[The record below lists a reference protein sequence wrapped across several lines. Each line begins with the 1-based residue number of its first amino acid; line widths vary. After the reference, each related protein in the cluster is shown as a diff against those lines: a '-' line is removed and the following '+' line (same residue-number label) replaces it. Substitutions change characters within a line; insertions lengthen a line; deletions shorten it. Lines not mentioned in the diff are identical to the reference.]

1 MTISA
6 QEDQRGQTL
15 CLRGCSHADILI
27 QIQNQNVSSKNVTF
41 DFDTYFTKEA
51 LHLVDVLQNMIEADI
66 VFETTQVAIMEET
79 L

>member
-1 MTISA
+1 M
-6 QEDQRGQTL
+6 
-15 CLRGCSHADILI
+15 CLRGCSQAGILT

-51 LHLVDVLQNMIEADI
+51 PHLADLLQGMLEADT
-66 VFETTQVAIMEET
+66 VFETTHDAIMEET